1 MKKIAFLAPSFPK
14 LTETFIRTEIAAMQQ
29 QGHDVCVLTFA
40 HFPHDDLGY
49 PVYKIQDPPN
59 NWQLALALLAK
70 LRKLKF
76 QNLARALKFIAQ
88 QQSLPKPSLFY
99 YSLKIALKLNKLG
112 VEHIHAHFAQH
123 SCAHAITAAK
133 LLNIPCSFVAHGHD
147 IYNAPFDLALKLQ
160 HSNLTIAVCQDMQYD
175 LQQAYNGN
183 IKLLHCGVDT
193 NLFTPVAKPHLDSL
207 CLKLVFVGRLIE
219 QKGLIYLLQALK
231 LLPKNITVSLDII
244 GDGDLLAI
252 IEEQTSQRENINL
265 LGSKDNQWLSENLA
279 NYDALVAPFCQ
290 ASSGAMDTGPIVLKE
305 AMAMAI
311 PVITTDL
318 MGCKEI
324 VTQETGFIVQQKDS
338 IALAQAIESL
348 YVMSITQ
355 RQDMGKQARQHVQ
368 ANFNA
373 SIQAQQLSQWIE
385 EL

>member
-1 MKKIAFLAPSFPK
+1 MKKIAFLVPSFPK
-14 LTETFIRTEIAAMQQ
+14 LTETFIRTELQAMQQ

-40 HFPHDDLGY
+40 HFPHAELNY
-49 PVYKIQDPPN
+49 PVYKIQEPPHG
-59 NWQLALALLAK
+59 WRLLPPLLRRLK
-70 LRKLKF
+70 LRNMLK
-76 QNLARALKFIAQ
+76 ALRFIQ
-88 QQSLPKPSLFY
+88 QQKSLPKLSLFH
-99 YSLKIALKLNKLG
+99 YSLKIALKLHKLK
-112 VEHIHAHFAQH
+112 VQHIHAHFAQH
-123 SCAHAITAAK
+123 SCAHTITAAK
-133 LLNIPCSFVAHGHD
+133 LLDIPCSFVAHGHD

-160 HSNLTIAVCQDMQYD
+160 HSNLTIAVCQDMQRD

-193 NLFTPVAKPHLDSL
+193 NLFTPVTHAHFDSQ

-231 LLPKNITVSLDII
+231 LVPKKITVSLDVI
-244 GDGDLLAI
+244 GDGDLLTS
-252 IEEQTSQRENINL
+252 IEEQISQRGNINL
-265 LGSKDNQWLSENLA
+265 LGSKDSQWLSENLG

-324 VTQETGFIVQQKDS
+324 VTQDTGFIIPQKDS
-338 IALAQAIESL
+338 IALAQTIEL
-348 YVMSITQ
+348 LNDMTIEQ
-355 RQDMGKQARQHVQ
+355 RQAMGKRARKQVQ

-385 EL
+385 ELN